1 MPGDTIFILS
11 DVFFNFGFILG
22 KPFGQ
27 LRSNS
32 IFKILGDPFEI
43 SGRPLRDF
51 WEISGRS
58 PPRFLGDFWE
68 ISGRSPPRFLG
79 DFWEIPDFST
89 LLLIYIYF
97 FKK

>member
-43 SGRPLRDF
+43 SGRPLRDSS
-51 WEISGRS
+51 EIPS
-58 PPRFLGDFWE
+58 
-68 ISGRSPPRFLG
+68 RFLG
-79 DFWEIPDFST
+79 DFWEIPSRSPPRFLGDPFEISGRSRISLRFS
-89 LLLIYIYF
+89 
-97 FKK
+97 